1 MNIKIIYETDNYLVI
16 SKPMGIA
23 VYPGADRKSYTVR
36 DWLCDK
42 YPEIL
47 KHNWKS
53 KDRVGVIH
61 RLDKDTSGVMLLAKN
76 PATLDHFQ
84 DQFRKRKVNKFYL
97 SLVYGKLKS
106 KHNII
111 YGLISADPKNRK
123 AQKIQ
128 MIDFGLDKRE
138 RKTAGTEYWAKQDF
152 LYDKQPLS
160 LLEVKILTGRKHQIR
175 AHLKHEGYPVIG
187 DPTYTT
193 KPAKRLSKKLGIA
206 RQFLHAYKIK
216 IIDPGGKW
224 VTFEDDL
231 PDDLQK
237 ILNKINVV

>member
-1 MNIKIIYETDNYLVI
+1 MITNSFSDITLQMNIKIIYETDNYLVI

-160 LLEVKILTGRKHQIR
+160 LLEVKI
-175 AHLKHEGYPVIG
+175 
-187 DPTYTT
+187 
-193 KPAKRLSKKLGIA
+193 
-206 RQFLHAYKIK
+206 
-216 IIDPGGKW
+216 
-224 VTFEDDL
+224 
-231 PDDLQK
+231 
-237 ILNKINVV
+237 